1 MIDVTK
7 VHMMTKLAT
16 YEKEKGKKE
25 LKMYRYSRTAY
36 LSLKLI
42 EGFLAVTFGF
52 LLGAGLYMMRYYT
65 NIMTQG
71 LAFSYGGIF
80 RHILMAYGGILVI
93 SLILIFVIESRRYRQ
108 MIESVKQY
116 DKDLFTLKRY
126 LEKEEELQ

>member
-25 LKMYRYSRTAY
+25 LKMHRYSRTAY

-42 EGFLAVTFGF
+42 EGF

-80 RHILMAYGGILVI
+80 RHILMAYGGVLVI

>member
-25 LKMYRYSRTAY
+25 LKMHRYSRTAY

-65 NIMTQG
+65 NIMMQG

>member
-25 LKMYRYSRTAY
+25 LKMHRYSRTAY

-71 LAFSYGGIF
+71 LAFS
-80 RHILMAYGGILVI
+80 
-93 SLILIFVIESRRYRQ
+93 
-108 MIESVKQY
+108 
-116 DKDLFTLKRY
+116 
-126 LEKEEELQ
+126 